1 MLLDQE
7 EAEVLKAIGEANGE
21 NRDLD
26 LALQAVEM
34 KKKLLPSR
42 RAEHTANVG
51 EGVGHSLPSY
61 S

>member
-7 EAEVLKAIGEANGE
+7 EAEILKAIGEGNGE
-21 NRDLD
+21 NRDLN
-26 LALQAVEM
+26 LALQAVQI
-34 KKKLLPSR
+34 KKKLLPSQ

-51 EGVGHSLPSY
+51 EGAGHNLPAY